1 MPAFTVTRAGRYM
14 GQDVE
19 NRAVAADKVCV
30 DISADPQVIFDLVH
44 DYQRRLEWDPFLQE
58 ARLLGGAK
66 EAGRGVRT
74 LCVARSRLAG
84 LGMETVYITYSPPR
98 VAAVQMTRGPWFLKS
113 FAAAPRISRARNHPR
128 CLLLPFPGETSL
140 AGSGSPAS
148 SVGGVCS
155 RNTPKTSRAQA
166 RAGRPSL
173 LFRQQSLLSFHF
185 TSKDKRQFIFASLF
199 SYGRLLSSNR
209 IWRPLA
215 GRIGIP
221 STEP

>member
-1 MPAFTVTRAGRYM
+1 M

-113 FAAAPRISRARNHPR
+113 FAAALRHESLVPGITRVVYCYHFRAKPRWLAPVLQ
-128 CLLLPFPGETSL
+128 LLLSAVFARETRRRL
-140 AGSGSPAS
+140 RGL
-148 SVGGVCS
+148 
-155 RNTPKTSRAQA
+155 KRALE
-166 RAGRPSL
+166 GRPSYSANS
-173 LFRQQSLLSFHF
+173 RC
-185 TSKDKRQFIFASLF
+185 
-199 SYGRLLSSNR
+199 
-209 IWRPLA
+209 
-215 GRIGIP
+215 
-221 STEP
+221 